1 MTLNIPFIYELTFRG
16 TMPDHLNIWY
26 PEMIQRIKAGL
37 DTLRSNEMQKL
48 AREVETVN
56 GVQVLKIM
64 CHMIGPICTRHTRN
78 TPEIDEILSHG
89 AETDAIFLTSTE
101 KVGRMKERP
110 YTGLG
115 GYFRRWSTRDTQQG
129 IFSPTISDGL
139 HALLPH
145 RMLQYAEQFIEQIY
159 KNVTPHAITDRG
171 DIL

>member
-1 MTLNIPFIYELTFRG
+1 
-16 TMPDHLNIWY
+16 MPDHLIIWY